1 MPLPLLGRIHAD
13 AEYQIDM
20 SKVTLPIP
28 EGYNF
33 ETSPVVSTTAAQL
46 DALLANL
53 IRRVGEATPEQLEW
67 QLRPGTNTI
76 GMLLAHLAVVE
87 VYWVEAVG
95 RGIDSDE
102 EANRIIQG
110 ILGIRM
116 EEDGMPISENG
127 THPSS
132 LAGKTADDYLEILRR
147 ARSATHHSL
156 RNWDDRRLAET
167 RMVDGREVSLAWL
180 LYHLVEHFS
189 YHLGQI
195 AQLDGLRRQ
204 LQGG

>member
-1 MPLPLLGRIHAD
+1 
-13 AEYQIDM
+13 M
-20 SKVTLPIP
+20 SKITLRVP
-28 EGYNF
+28 EGYDP
-33 ETSPVVSTTAAQL
+33 ETSPIVSNTAAQL
-46 DALLANL
+46 DALLATL

-95 RGIDSDE
+95 RGIESDE
-102 EANRIIQG
+102 EADRAVQG

-116 EEDGMPISENG
+116 EDDGMPLSEDG
-127 THPSS
+127 THPPS
-132 LAGKTADDYLEILRR
+132 LAGKTVADYLEILRR
-147 ARSATHHSL
+147 ARSATHRTL
-156 RNWDDRRLAET
+156 RSWDDQMLEET

-195 AQLDGLRRQ
+195 AQLDSLRRRI
-204 LQGG
+204 QGG